1 MRMRRANEVGRAP
14 FPIKGTAEQIADRVR
29 AEIEEGRLPPGAP
42 LNQVD
47 LAARFGLSRIPV
59 REALRHLAAEGYVT
73 YRPNKGANVVSPASA
88 DDVAE
93 IIEIREC
100 LEARLMDHAVERL
113 TPEALEEAAEAL
125 DALNRARTTQQ
136 MQGAHQRFH
145 TLLYRAAER
154 PRMAE
159 IINGWRFRLD
169 VLRDVDGARK
179 RAFAL
184 ATRDVHRQLLEAC
197 RKRNRKAVGRCVAV
211 EYGIIRATLERF
223 R

>member
-1 MRMRRANEVGRAP
+1 MPVRRSNDIGVTP
-14 FPIKGTAEQIADRVR
+14 PLIKGTAEQIADRVR
-29 AEIEEGRLPPGAP
+29 VEIEEGQLAPGAP

-73 YRPNKGANVVSPASA
+73 YRPNKGASVVSAGSVR
-88 DDVAE
+88 DVEE

-100 LEARLMDHAVERL
+100 LEARLMDHAVEKL
-113 TPEALEEAAEAL
+113 TPEMLDEAAAALEV
-125 DALNRARTTQQ
+125 LNRARTAKQVH
-136 MQGAHQRFH
+136 GAHQRFH

-154 PRMAE
+154 PRMEE

-169 VLRDVDGARK
+169 ALPDADGARK

-184 ATRDVHRQLLEAC
+184 ATRDVHRRLLNAC
-197 RKRNRKAVGRCVAV
+197 RKRNRKVVERCVAV

>member
-1 MRMRRANEVGRAP
+1 MHKSNEHSRAALQ
-14 FPIKGTAEQIADRVR
+14 IKGTAEQIADRVR
-29 AEIEEGRLPPGAP
+29 AEIEEGRLAPGTP

-73 YRPNKGANVVSPASA
+73 YRPNKGASVVSPLSA
-88 DDVAE
+88 TDVDE
-93 IIEIREC
+93 ILEIREC
-100 LEARLMDHAVERL
+100 LETRLMDRAVEKL
-113 TPEALEEAAEAL
+113 TPEALDEAAEAL
-125 DALNRARTTQQ
+125 KALNQAKTAQQ
-136 MQGAHQRFH
+136 VQGAHQRFH

-169 VLRDVDGARK
+169 VLPDTDGARK

-184 ATRDVHRQLLEAC
+184 ATRDVHRRLLDAC
-197 RKRNRKAVGRCVAV
+197 RKRSRRDVGRCVAV
-211 EYGIIRATLERF
+211 EYGIIRATLKQLG
-223 R
+223 

>member
-1 MRMRRANEVGRAP
+1 MPVRRSNEVSQTP
-14 FPIKGTAEQIADRVR
+14 LPIKGTAEQIADRVR
-29 AEIEEGRLPPGAP
+29 AEIEEGRLAPGAP

-73 YRPNKGANVVSPASA
+73 YRPNKGANVVSAASA
-88 DDVAE
+88 DDVEE

-100 LEARLMDHAVERL
+100 LEARLMDHAVEKL
-113 TPEALEEAAEAL
+113 TPEILEEAAEAL

-136 MQGAHQRFH
+136 VHGAHQRFH
-145 TLLYRAAER
+145 TLLYGAAER

-184 ATRDVHRQLLEAC
+184 ATRDVHRRLLDAC
-197 RKRNRKAVGRCVAV
+197 RKRNRKVVGRCVAV

>member
-1 MRMRRANEVGRAP
+1 MRESNEVSRVSV
-14 FPIKGTAEQIADRVR
+14 PIKGTAEQIADRVR
-29 AEIEEGRLPPGAP
+29 VEIEEGRLAPGAP

-73 YRPNKGANVVSPASA
+73 YRPNKGAHVSAASA
-88 DDVAE
+88 EDVEE

-100 LEARLMDHAVERL
+100 LEARLMDHAVEKL
-113 TPEALEEAAEAL
+113 TPGMLDEAAAAL
-125 DALNRARTTQQ
+125 DALNRARTAEQVH
-136 MQGAHQRFH
+136 GAHQRFH

-154 PRMAE
+154 PRMEE

-169 VLRDVDGARK
+169 VLSDVDGARK

-184 ATRDVHRQLLEAC
+184 ATRDVHRRLLDAC
-197 RKRNRKAVGRCVAV
+197 RKRNRKVVGRCVAV
-211 EYGIIRATLERF
+211 EYGIIRQTLEGLR
-223 R
+223 

>member
-1 MRMRRANEVGRAP
+1 VRRSIDIGGTP
-14 FPIKGTAEQIADRVR
+14 LPIKGTAEQIADRIRV
-29 AEIEEGRLPPGAP
+29 EIEEGRLAPGAP

-73 YRPNKGANVVSPASA
+73 YLPNKGASVVSAGSVR
-88 DDVAE
+88 DVEE

-100 LEARLMDHAVERL
+100 LEARLMDHAVKKL
-113 TPEALEEAAEAL
+113 TPEMLDEAAAALEV
-125 DALNRARTTQQ
+125 LNRARTATQVH
-136 MQGAHQRFH
+136 GAHQRFH

-154 PRMAE
+154 PRMEE

-169 VLRDVDGARK
+169 ALPDVDGARK

-184 ATRDVHRQLLEAC
+184 ATRDVHRRLLNAC
-197 RKRNRKAVGRCVAV
+197 RKRNRKVVERCVAV